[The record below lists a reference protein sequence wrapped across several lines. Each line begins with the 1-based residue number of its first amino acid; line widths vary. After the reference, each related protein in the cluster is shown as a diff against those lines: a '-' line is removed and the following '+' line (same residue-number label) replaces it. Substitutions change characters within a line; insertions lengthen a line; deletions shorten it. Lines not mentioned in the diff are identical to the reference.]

1 METSFRPLFVF
12 KKSFNEG
19 KAIDRRLSFDM
30 LRPSSIWHTIK
41 TNSIKRQTINPEIF

>member
-12 KKSFNEG
+12 KKSFNEE
-19 KAIDRRLSFDM
+19 KAIDLWLSFNI

-41 TNSIKRQTINPEIF
+41 SNSMKRQTINPERF